1 MPDAKKFLFVMWDGG
16 GNVAP
21 ELAVARR
28 LVGRG
33 HAVRVLGDPTL
44 EAEARAAGCAF
55 SPWTTAPHRA
65 TRDRSDD
72 IFRDYEYTNP
82 LKMMDAYLQLFL
94 AEPAPRWITD
104 TMAEIEARPIDAVVV
119 DFGLPAALVA
129 VEKCRVPSAMLMP
142 NIWIVPTPGIPPMG
156 PGLMPAKGWPGRM
169 RDAILLRVTN
179 RLFAKALPAINA
191 ARASLGLDPMR
202 NLYDQWL
209 AADEVLVQTL
219 PSFDFTSDAMP
230 KHVSYVGPELADPT
244 WSEPWRS
251 PFATD
256 DRRPLV
262 LVGLGSTFQNQA
274 PLQQRIIDAL
284 ATFPVRAVVTLGP
297 AICPSEVTAADNVV
311 VVQSA
316 PHTQLLKEA
325 SLLVTHCG
333 HGTTMKGL
341 AAGVPLVCIPM
352 GRDQND
358 TAARVVHAGAGVR
371 LKPTAAV
378 KDISMAVR
386 RTLETPS
393 YRQAAAAI
401 AQAIASRKGCA
412 DAVERLELLAGN
424 KAAPAAAVRTTLRS
438 RTHPDAD
445 HRRVEW

>member
-1 MPDAKKFLFVMWDGG
+1 MPDAKRFLFVMWDGG
-16 GNVAP
+16 GNVP
-21 ELAVARR
+21 PQLAVARR

-33 HAVRVLGDPTL
+33 HSVRVLGDPTL
-44 EAEARAAGCAF
+44 EVEARAAGCAF
-55 SPWTTAPHRA
+55 SPWTTAPHRT
-65 TRDRSDD
+65 TRDRSGD
-72 IFRDYEYTNP
+72 IFKDYQYTNP

-94 AEPAPRWITD
+94 AEPAPRWIND
-104 TMAEIEARPIDAVVV
+104 TMAEIQARPIDAVVV
-119 DFGLPAALVA
+119 DFAIPAALIA
-129 VEKCRVPSAMLMP
+129 VEKCKIPSAMLMP
-142 NIWIVPTPGIPPMG
+142 NIWIVPTPGIPPFG
-156 PGLMPAKGWPGRM
+156 PGLMPAKGWPGRV
-169 RDAILLRVTN
+169 RDAILMRITN

-191 ARASLGLDPMR
+191 ARASLGLAPMR
-202 NLYDQWL
+202 NIYDQWL

-230 KHVSYVGPELADPT
+230 HHVAYVGPELVDPPWT
-244 WSEPWRS
+244 EPWWS
-251 PFATD
+251 PFAAD

-274 PLQQRIIDAL
+274 GLQQRIIDAL
-284 ATFPVRAVVTLGP
+284 AKLPVRAVVTLGP
-297 AICPSEVTAADNVV
+297 TIRPSEVTASDNVV

-358 TAARVVHAGAGVR
+358 TAARVVHSGAGVR
-371 LKPTAAV
+371 LKLTASV
-378 KDISMAVR
+378 NDISRAIK

-393 YRQAAAAI
+393 YREAAAAI
-401 AQAIASRKGCA
+401 AHAIATRKGCA
-412 DAVERLELLAGN
+412 DAVERLESLAGPR
-424 KAAPAAAVRTTLRS
+424 PAAITLM
-438 RTHPDAD
+438 AAQA
-445 HRRVEW
+445 

>member
-1 MPDAKKFLFVMWDGG
+1 MPDAKRFLFVMWDGG
-16 GNVAP
+16 GNVPP

-28 LVGRG
+28 LVLRG
-33 HAVRVLGDPTL
+33 HSVRVLGDPTL
-44 EAEARAAGCAF
+44 EAEVRAAGCAF
-55 SPWTTAPHRA
+55 SPWTTAPHRT

-72 IFRDYEYTNP
+72 VFKDYQYTNP

-94 AEPAPRWITD
+94 AEPAPRWISD
-104 TMAEIEARPIDAVVV
+104 TIAEIDARPIDAVVV
-119 DFGLPAALVA
+119 DFGIPAALVA
-129 VEKCRVPSAMLMP
+129 VEKRQLPSAMLMP
-142 NIWIVPTPGIPPMG
+142 NIWIVPTPGIPPFG
-156 PGLMPAKGWPGRM
+156 PGLMPAKGWPGRL
-169 RDAILLRVTN
+169 RDAVLLRMTN

-191 ARASLGLDPMR
+191 ARASLGLAPMATI
-202 NLYDQWL
+202 YDQWL
-209 AADEVLVQTL
+209 AVDHVLVQTL

-230 KHVSYVGPELADPT
+230 KHVSYVGPELVDPA

-251 PFATD
+251 PFAAD

-274 PLQQRIIDAL
+274 PLQQRIVDAL
-284 ATFPVRAVVTLGP
+284 AQLPVRAVVTLGP
-297 AICPSEVTAADNVV
+297 TIRPSEVTAADNVV

-316 PHTQLLKEA
+316 PHTQLLQEA

-358 TAARVVHAGAGVR
+358 TAARVVHSGAGVR
-371 LKPTAAV
+371 LKPTASV
-378 KDISMAVR
+378 TDISRAIT

-393 YRQAAAAI
+393 FREAAAVF
-401 AQAIASRKGCA
+401 AQAIAARTGCA
-412 DAVERLELLAGN
+412 DAVERLESL
-424 KAAPAAAVRTTLRS
+424 VRQ
-438 RTHPDAD
+438 
-445 HRRVEW
+445 

>member
-1 MPDAKKFLFVMWDGG
+1 MPDAKRFLFVMWDGG
-16 GNVAP
+16 GNVP
-21 ELAVARR
+21 PQLAVARR

-33 HAVRVLGDPTL
+33 HSVRVLGDPTL
-44 EAEARAAGCAF
+44 EVEARAAGCAF
-55 SPWTTAPHRA
+55 SPWTTAPHRT
-65 TRDRSDD
+65 TRDRSGD
-72 IFRDYEYTNP
+72 IFKDYQYTNP

-94 AEPAPRWITD
+94 AEPAPRWIND
-104 TMAEIEARPIDAVVV
+104 TMAEIQARPIDAVVV
-119 DFGLPAALVA
+119 DFAIPAALIA
-129 VEKCRVPSAMLMP
+129 VEKCKIPSAMLMP
-142 NIWIVPTPGIPPMG
+142 NIWIVPTPGIPPFG
-156 PGLMPAKGWPGRM
+156 PGLMPAKGWPGRV
-169 RDAILLRVTN
+169 RDAILMRITN

-191 ARASLGLDPMR
+191 ARASLGLAPMR
-202 NLYDQWL
+202 NIYDQWL

-230 KHVSYVGPELADPT
+230 HHVAYVGPELVDPPWT
-244 WSEPWRS
+244 EPWCS
-251 PFATD
+251 PFAAD

-274 PLQQRIIDAL
+274 GLQQRIIDAL
-284 ATFPVRAVVTLGP
+284 AKLPVRAVVTLGP
-297 AICPSEVTAADNVV
+297 TIRPSEVTASDNVV

-358 TAARVVHAGAGVR
+358 TAARVVHSGAGVR
-371 LKPTAAV
+371 LKLTASV
-378 KDISMAVR
+378 NDISRAIK

-393 YRQAAAAI
+393 YREAAAAI
-401 AQAIASRKGCA
+401 AHAIATRKGCA
-412 DAVERLELLAGN
+412 DAVERLESLAGPR
-424 KAAPAAAVRTTLRS
+424 PAAITLM
-438 RTHPDAD
+438 AAQA
-445 HRRVEW
+445 

>member
-1 MPDAKKFLFVMWDGG
+1 MPDAKRFLFVMWDGG
-16 GNVAP
+16 GNVP
-21 ELAVARR
+21 PQLAVARR

-33 HAVRVLGDPTL
+33 HSVRVLGDPTL
-44 EAEARAAGCAF
+44 EVEARAAGCAF
-55 SPWTTAPHRA
+55 SPWTTAPHRT
-65 TRDRSDD
+65 TRDRSGD
-72 IFRDYEYTNP
+72 IFKDYQYTNP

-94 AEPAPRWITD
+94 AEPAPRWIND
-104 TMAEIEARPIDAVVV
+104 TMAEIQARPIDAVVV
-119 DFGLPAALVA
+119 DFAIPAALIA
-129 VEKCRVPSAMLMP
+129 VEKCRIPSAMLMP
-142 NIWIVPTPGIPPMG
+142 NIWIVPTPGIPPFG
-156 PGLMPAKGWPGRM
+156 PGLMPAKGWPGRV
-169 RDAILLRVTN
+169 RDAILMRITN

-191 ARASLGLDPMR
+191 ARASLGLAPMR
-202 NLYDQWL
+202 NIYDQWL

-230 KHVSYVGPELADPT
+230 HHVAYVGPELVDPPWT
-244 WSEPWRS
+244 EPWCS
-251 PFATD
+251 PFAAD

-274 PLQQRIIDAL
+274 GLQQRIIDAL
-284 ATFPVRAVVTLGP
+284 AKLPVRAVVTLGP
-297 AICPSEVTAADNVV
+297 TIRPSEVTASDNVV

-358 TAARVVHAGAGVR
+358 TAARVVHSGAGVR
-371 LKPTAAV
+371 LKLTASV
-378 KDISMAVR
+378 NDISRAIK

-393 YRQAAAAI
+393 YREAAAAI
-401 AQAIASRKGCA
+401 AHAIATRKGCA
-412 DAVERLELLAGN
+412 DAVERLESLARAG
-424 KAAPAAAVRTTLRS
+424 AAAKIKALSVAFCS
-438 RTHPDAD
+438 
-445 HRRVEW
+445 